1 MDGSRHIVAMAASAV
16 RARVG
21 RHWRIVA
28 VAAAFVIAASTTAAQ
43 QRRPGRIGG
52 PRPVL
57 AWASPE
63 SMDTGVFQFCRLV
76 FRQAA
81 NGDGYGWSVD
91 YPSADENLS
100 TRLSELTRAPISIDE
115 SGRPN
120 HVLIRLTQP
129 ELFRCPFVMMTEP
142 GGAYFDEAEAGALRD
157 YVLKG
162 GFFWADDFW
171 GEYAWQVWESQLRKA
186 LPSGE
191 YPIVDLS
198 IDHPVFHMLMR
209 VPEIPQIPGLGV
221 WLSTRQTSERGAD
234 SAVPHVR
241 AINDAHGRIMVLMT
255 HNSDYGD
262 GFEEEGSDRSY
273 FERFSVRAYGLGINV
288 LLYSMTH

>member
-1 MDGSRHIVAMAASAV
+1 
-16 RARVG
+16 RVG

-129 ELFRCPFVMMTEP
+129 ELFRCPFVMMTP
-142 GGAYFDEAEAGALRD
+142 PFA
-157 YVLKG
+157 
-162 GFFWADDFW
+162 
-171 GEYAWQVWESQLRKA
+171 
-186 LPSGE
+186 
-191 YPIVDLS
+191 
-198 IDHPVFHMLMR
+198 
-209 VPEIPQIPGLGV
+209 
-221 WLSTRQTSERGAD
+221 TTC
-234 SAVPHVR
+234 
-241 AINDAHGRIMVLMT
+241 
-255 HNSDYGD
+255 
-262 GFEEEGSDRSY
+262 
-273 FERFSVRAYGLGINV
+273 
-288 LLYSMTH
+288 